1 MVVVA
6 VVLVLATERVPHRRC
21 EPTTS
26 RSHRIRPAVATAAP
40 AAAVVVPRRTAS
52 RPALSPP
59 VLLRVR
65 LLRTHGLPIVDHGRR
80 HLLLLPV
87 LPVLRTRNRAPAWRA
102 LLARASAR
110 APTVPC
116 SRHRPSRRLLVPG
129 RRRLAATH
137 R

>member
-40 AAAVVVPRRTAS
+40 AAAVVVPRRTTS

-87 LPVLRTRNRAPAWRA
+87 LRTRNRAPAWRA

-116 SRHRPSRRLLVPG
+116 SRHRPSRRHLVQG
-129 RRRLAATH
+129 R
-137 R
+137 